1 MSLYYNEDRFIN
13 FEWDIQ
19 KEQKNIAKHGL
30 DFSTAILVFGDE
42 NRLEFYDVEHSDTED
57 RYITIGA
64 IDGVVTIV
72 YVAYTERNRAI
83 RIISARGATRRE
95 KEVYYESI

>member
-1 MSLYYNEDRFIN
+1 MK
-13 FEWDIQ
+13 FEWDDK

-42 NRLEFYDVEHSDTED
+42 NRIEMYDEAHSETED

-64 IDGVVTIV
+64 INGVVTV
-72 YVAYTERNRAI
+72 LYVVYTERSEVI
-83 RIISARGATRRE
+83 RIISARCATRRE
-95 KEVYYESI
+95 KEVYYDNI

>member
-1 MSLYYNEDRFIN
+1 MN

-42 NRLEFYDVEHSDTED
+42 NRLEFYDVEHSDMED
-57 RYITIGA
+57 RYITF
-64 IDGVVTIV
+64 V

>member
-1 MSLYYNEDRFIN
+1 MD

-30 DFSTAILVFGDE
+30 DFSTSILVFGDE

-72 YVAYTERNRAI
+72 YVAYTERNRVI

>member
-1 MSLYYNEDRFIN
+1 MN

-57 RYITIGA
+57 RYITI
-64 IDGVVTIV
+64 V

-95 KEVYYESI
+95 KEVYYEGI

>member
-1 MSLYYNEDRFIN
+1 MN

-83 RIISARGATRRE
+83 RIISAREGGLL
-95 KEVYYESI
+95 

>member
-1 MSLYYNEDRFIN
+1 MN

-72 YVAYTERNRAI
+72 YVAYTERNRTI

-95 KEVYYESI
+95 KEVYYEGI

>member
-1 MSLYYNEDRFIN
+1 MN

-19 KEQKNIAKHGL
+19 KGQKNIAKHGL

-42 NRLEFYDVEHSDTED
+42 NRLEFYDVEHSDMED

-72 YVAYTERNRAI
+72 YVAYTEQNRAI

>member
-1 MSLYYNEDRFIN
+1 MN

-72 YVAYTERNRAI
+72 YVAYTERNRVI

>member
-1 MSLYYNEDRFIN
+1 M
-13 FEWDIQ
+13 
-19 KEQKNIAKHGL
+19 
-30 DFSTAILVFGDE
+30 
-42 NRLEFYDVEHSDTED
+42 ED

>member
-1 MSLYYNEDRFIN
+1 MD

-19 KEQKNIAKHGL
+19 KEQRNIAKHGL

-72 YVAYTERNRAI
+72 YVAYTEQNRAI

-95 KEVYYESI
+95 KEVYYEGI

>member
-1 MSLYYNEDRFIN
+1 MK
-13 FEWDIQ
+13 FEWDDK

-42 NRLEFYDVEHSDTED
+42 NRIEMYDEAHSETED

-64 IDGVVTIV
+64 INGVVTV
-72 YVAYTERNRAI
+72 LYVVYTERSEAI
-83 RIISARGATRRE
+83 RIISARCATRRE
-95 KEVYYESI
+95 KEVYYDNI

>member
-1 MSLYYNEDRFIN
+1 MN

-83 RIISARGATRRE
+83 RIISAQGATRRE
-95 KEVYYESI
+95 KEVYYEGI

>member
-1 MSLYYNEDRFIN
+1 MN

-83 RIISARGATRRE
+83 HIISARGATRRE
-95 KEVYYESI
+95 KEVYYEGI

>member
-1 MSLYYNEDRFIN
+1 MN

-42 NRLEFYDVEHSDTED
+42 NRLEFYDVEHSDMED

-95 KEVYYESI
+95 KEVYYEGI

>member
-1 MSLYYNEDRFIN
+1 MD

-72 YVAYTERNRAI
+72 YVAYTEQNRAI